1 MNTHGYYYVKGG
13 DTMGHIMKGNIGLF
27 ISAGENIR
35 VNGFIINT
43 VTNKGS
49 AVGPDASGMY
59 QGGNSNGVVV
69 TGSTNIDLDSSVIN
83 NITTENTEA
92 IAKDINIINSVVKQ
106 DGVIIT

>member
-1 MNTHGYYYVKGG
+1 
-13 DTMGHIMKGNIGLF
+13 MKGNIGLF

-49 AVGPDASGMY
+49 AVGPDASGVF

-69 TGSTNIDLDSSVIN
+69 TGSTNINLDSSVIT
-83 NITTENTEA
+83 NITTENSNA
-92 IAKDINIINSVVKQ
+92 IAQNINVINSTVKK
-106 DGVIIT
+106 DGNNI